1 MDANATTPLL
11 PEVMEAMRPYW
22 MEHFGN
28 ASSIHLHGQQARTG
42 VDQARDTMAEFF
54 NCHPAEVVFNSGGT
68 EGDNT
73 ALFGLLH
80 PGDHCITT
88 SIEHSA
94 ILQAANRMALRGVET
109 TFVAPQPSGLIDPMD
124 ILRAI
129 RPQTRLISV
138 MLANN
143 ETGVLQPVEEIGKIA
158 NDTGVFF
165 HIDAVQGAGKVK
177 FDVRRI
183 GCHLLSISAHKMH
196 GPKGIGAMFVRR
208 GTPVEPLL
216 VGGSHERRQ
225 RAGTENVA
233 GIVGLGKAA
242 ELAMHSLQD
251 GTIDRLAAL
260 RDRLEAGV
268 LALPGTG
275 VNGANVLGGNISGAP
290 GPASGTGECDNPL
303 PRTAYNGAALLN
315 GVSPLSAPE
324 GQRENSPGQA
334 QRSPGRDAS
343 TDLAPRGGA
352 AKRSDHSD
360 SCVPR
365 TANTTN
371 IWFDHLEGEALVIAL
386 DLKGVAVSGGSAC
399 HSGAT
404 EPSHVLMAMGLNKT
418 RARASLR
425 FSLLKT
431 ATDADVDHVLQVVPQ
446 AVERL
451 RALSPVAAGTLG

>member
-11 PEVMEAMRPYW
+11 PEVLEAMRPYW

-28 ASSIHLHGQQARTG
+28 ASSIHLDGQQAHSA
-42 VDQARDTMAEFF
+42 VDRARATLAEFL
-54 NCHPAEVVFNSGGT
+54 NCHDAEVVFNSGGT

-73 ALFGLLH
+73 AIFGLLR
-80 PGDHCITT
+80 PGDHFVTT

-94 ILQAANRMALRGVET
+94 ILRAADRVAERGVEV
-109 TFVAPQPSGLIDPMD
+109 TFVAPTPSGLIDPEE
-124 ILRAI
+124 IRRAL

-138 MLANN
+138 MLTNN

-158 NDTGVFF
+158 AEAGVFF
-165 HIDAVQGAGKVK
+165 HIDAVQGAGKVPL
-177 FDVRRI
+177 DVRRF

-196 GPKGIGAMFVRR
+196 GPKGTGAMFVRR
-208 GTPVEPLL
+208 GTPIEALL

-225 RAGTENVA
+225 RAGTENVP

-242 ELAMHSLQD
+242 ELAMHSLED
-251 GTIDRLAAL
+251 GSPEGNIMDRLARL
-260 RDRLEAGV
+260 RDRLEVGI
-268 LALPGTG
+268 LQLSGTG
-275 VNGANVLGGNISGAP
+275 VNGAWSLGAP
-290 GPASGTGECDNPL
+290 SL
-303 PRTAYNGAALLN
+303 PRTCFCGKGGIAQT
-315 GVSPLSAPE
+315 SS
-324 GQRENSPGQA
+324 GQVPGDDCN
-334 QRSPGRDAS
+334 P
-343 TDLAPRGGA
+343 
-352 AKRSDHSD
+352 
-360 SCVPR
+360 VPR
-365 TANTTN
+365 VANTTN

-404 EPSHVLMAMGLNKT
+404 EPSHVLLAMGLDKN

-431 ATDADVDHVLQVVPQ
+431 ATEADVDYVLQVVPE

-451 RALSPVAAGTLG
+451 RAISPVEAGTAG

>member
-28 ASSIHLHGQQARTG
+28 ASSIHQHGQKARTA
-42 VDQARDTMAEFF
+42 VDRARETMAQFF
-54 NCHPAEVVFNSGGT
+54 NCHDAEVVFNSGGT

-73 ALFGLLH
+73 AIFGLLH
-80 PGDHCITT
+80 PGDHFITT

-94 ILQAANRMALRGVET
+94 VLQAAGRVARYGIET
-109 TFVAPQPSGLIDPMD
+109 TFVAPQPSGLIDPTD

-129 RPQTRLISV
+129 RPETRLISV

-143 ETGVLQPVEEIGKIA
+143 ETGVIQPVEEIGRIA
-158 NDTGVFF
+158 ADTGVFF
-165 HIDAVQGAGKVK
+165 HIDAVQGAGKIEI
-177 FDVRRI
+177 DVRRI

-196 GPKGIGAMFVRR
+196 GPKGVGAMFVRR
-208 GTPVEPLL
+208 GTPIEPLL

-233 GIVGLGKAA
+233 GIVGIAKAA
-242 ELAMHSLQD
+242 ELAMHSLDD
-251 GTIDRLAAL
+251 GTIYRLAQM

-268 LALPGTG
+268 RALEGTG
-275 VNGANVLGGNISGAP
+275 VNGA
-290 GPASGTGECDNPL
+290 
-303 PRTAYNGAALLN
+303 
-315 GVSPLSAPE
+315 SAD
-324 GQRENSPGQA
+324 
-334 QRSPGRDAS
+334 GR
-343 TDLAPRGGA
+343 P
-352 AKRSDHSD
+352 
-360 SCVPR
+360 VPR
-365 TANTTN
+365 AANTTN
-371 IWFDHLEGEALVIAL
+371 IWFDNLEGEALVIAL
-386 DLKGVAVSGGSAC
+386 DLKGVSVSGGSAC

-404 EPSHVLMAMGLNKT
+404 EPSHVLMAMGLDKN

-431 ATDADVDHVLQVVPQ
+431 VTDADIDHVLQVVPA
-446 AVERL
+446 AVEHL